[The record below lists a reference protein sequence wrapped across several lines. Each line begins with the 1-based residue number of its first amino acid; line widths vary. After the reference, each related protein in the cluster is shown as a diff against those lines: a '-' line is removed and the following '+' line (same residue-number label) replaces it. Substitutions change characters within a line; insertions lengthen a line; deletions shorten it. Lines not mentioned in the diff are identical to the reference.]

1 MEGSCKL
8 DLSSFLFLSLSHF
21 LIISGSPCLMFGSGI
36 GSVNVG
42 RLGIEFSIVI
52 ALMFPWYNQKVVRQ
66 SYDKVMR

>member
-1 MEGSCKL
+1 M
-8 DLSSFLFLSLSHF
+8 
-21 LIISGSPCLMFGSGI
+21 MFGSGI